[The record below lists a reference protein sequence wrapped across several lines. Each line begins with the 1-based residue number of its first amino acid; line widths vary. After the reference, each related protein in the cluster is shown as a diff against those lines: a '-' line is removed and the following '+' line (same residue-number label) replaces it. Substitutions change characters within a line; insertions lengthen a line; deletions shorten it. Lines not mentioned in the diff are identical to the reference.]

1 MSHGLQQASRLTV
14 ATIAA
19 VSGNV
24 AAAAA
29 SSSQPH
35 GADVTAIIGWIT
47 AAVLSFCAS
56 VVLVSPVIARAI
68 KDFAAT
74 VGPALAE
81 LQKQREEIRKGPL
94 SRQIEHLQQLVEE
107 GNLRTE
113 DANKKLHDL
122 QSRAT
127 TDAMLH
133 SEETERLTHQLQIS
147 LDQQHETAAELH
159 QARLEIRQLREDA
172 QRRTTLLSLEQA
184 HQAGQIAEGQQAI
197 KKILSGETPVVKPE
211 G

>member
-1 MSHGLQQASRLTV
+1 MSHGIQQAGRLVV

-29 SSSQPH
+29 SSSQSQR
-35 GADVTAIIGWIT
+35 ADVTVIIGWFT
-47 AAVLSFCAS
+47 AAILSFCAS
-56 VVLVSPVIARAI
+56 VVIVSPVIAKAL
-68 KDFAAT
+68 KDFATT

-107 GNLRTE
+107 GNARTE
-113 DANKKLHDL
+113 DANRKLHDM

-133 SEETERLTHQLQIS
+133 SEERERLTHQLQIS
-147 LDQQHETAAELH
+147 ADQQRETNEELH
-159 QARLEIRQLREDA
+159 EARVEIRQLREEA
-172 QRRTTLLSLEQA
+172 QRRTTILSVEQEHHA
-184 HQAGQIAEGQQAI
+184 AAITENQQAI
-197 KKILSGETPVVKPE
+197 QQIISGETPVARPE